1 MKLGIAGAGMI
12 VKDFLTLT
20 PDLPQIELSAILSTE
35 RSLDKT
41 KELQAAYKIGAVF
54 TEYQEFLQAG
64 DFDTVYIALPNHLHY
79 QYAYDALTAGK
90 HVICEKP
97 FTLHLQELKTLNSLA
112 KEKDLLLFEAITN
125 QYLGNFRRMK
135 DFIEKIA
142 PIHMISCNYSQYSSR
157 YEAFKQ
163 GEVPLAFDPTAGGGA
178 LMDINIYNLHLVVGL
193 FGAPRIAKYFPNYQ
207 RSVDTSGVV
216 VMDYGQAKA
225 VCVGSKDMGGESYV
239 RIQGEK
245 GELII
250 NGPTNSLTEGV
261 VKMTSGEQHVL
272 KQNVHPHR
280 MYEEFQRFAKAVDQ
294 HDRVFANQQMRHS
307 LEVMTVLEK
316 ARI

>member
-1 MKLGIAGAGMI
+1 MKLGIVGAGMI
-12 VKDFLTLT
+12 VKDFLTIT

-35 RSLDKT
+35 RSLEQT
-41 KELQAAYKIGAVF
+41 KKLQDTYKIGAVF
-54 TEYQEFLQAG
+54 TNYQEFLQAG
-64 DFDTVYIALPNHLHY
+64 DFDTVYVALPNHLHY
-79 QYAYDALTAGK
+79 QYAYDALAAGK

-97 FTLHLQELKTLNSLA
+97 FTLQLRELEILHKFA

-157 YEAFKQ
+157 YDAFKQ
-163 GEVPLAFDPTAGGGA
+163 GEVPLAFDPDAGGGA

-207 RSVDTSGVV
+207 RAVDTSGVI

-239 RIQGEK
+239 RIQGEN
-245 GELII
+245 GELFID
-250 NGPTNSLTEGV
+250 GPTNSLPKGS
-261 VKMTSGEQHVL
+261 VKMVNGEQYAL
-272 KQNVHPHR
+272 KQNVHSHR
-280 MYEEFQRFAKAVDQ
+280 MYEEFQRFAKAIAQ

-307 LEVMTVLEK
+307 LEVMSVLEK
-316 ARI
+316 IRV